1 MNYFRH
7 PFERIYSALINM
19 DNDFIEEKDKIAE
32 ILTMQFEKL
41 DKDNQTFL
49 IWCLAMDDRCDKA
62 FKLYQ

>member
-1 MNYFRH
+1 
-7 PFERIYSALINM
+7 M